1 MVVRCLSL
9 VTNQTP
15 RANHYTQKMV
25 QLRRNN
31 QRNKLNQLN
40 RLVWMGLVFLM
51 SVLMVLAAMTNMFTE
66 SPLKKSNIVL
76 IFVVLLGLVF
86 YIYSWVK
93 FFKRKD

>member
-1 MVVRCLSL
+1 
-9 VTNQTP
+9 
-15 RANHYTQKMV
+15 MV
-25 QLRRNN
+25 QLRKNSHRD
-31 QRNKLNQLN
+31 RLNQLN

-51 SVLMVLAAMTNMFTE
+51 MVILVLAAMTNMFTE

>member
-1 MVVRCLSL
+1 
-9 VTNQTP
+9 
-15 RANHYTQKMV
+15 MV

-40 RLVWMGLVFLM
+40 RLVWMGLVFLI

-66 SPLKKSNIVL
+66 SPLKKSNIGL
-76 IFVVLLGLVF
+76 IFVVLLGLIF